1 MSDQRAPQTMQADRA
16 TTGSGFSMLDFGL
29 DPTQLS
35 RGEIRGVRIAM
46 VISGLLALALGIIV
60 LAQPAATL
68 AVVAV
73 LLGLYFL
80 VSGVI
85 RVVRGLFTHG
95 APGGRVLSILF
106 GVLLIVAGIFAMR
119 NPLNSLVVLGLIIG
133 IAWIIEGIA
142 VLAETASDS
151 SRWPGLLLGIVSLIA
166 GIVVLFAP
174 LQSLAALVLLVGVF
188 LIVSGIVQV
197 IESFIFGRR
206 AMKAM
211 KQTAEPKNTGS
222 TPTSLV
228 TD

>member
-1 MSDQRAPQTMQADRA
+1 MM
-16 TTGSGFSMLDFGL
+16 DFGL
-29 DPTQLS
+29 DPSRLS
-35 RGEIRGVRIAM
+35 RGEIIGVRVAM
-46 VISGLLALALGIIV
+46 AISGLVAIVLGIIV
-60 LAQPAATL
+60 FGQPAATL

-73 LLGLYFL
+73 LFGLYFL

-95 APGGRVLSILF
+95 AADGRILSILF
-106 GVLLIVAGIFAMR
+106 GVLLIGAGIFTIR

-174 LQSLAALVLLVGVF
+174 LQSLAALVLIVGIF
-188 LIVSGIVQV
+188 LILSGIVQIV
-197 IESFIFGRR
+197 ESFLFGR
-206 AMKAM
+206 AALKAL
-211 KQTAEPKNTGS
+211 KSPQTS
-222 TPTSLV
+222 RV

>member
-1 MSDQRAPQTMQADRA
+1 MSDSRAR
-16 TTGSGFSMLDFGL
+16 TTSTRTSLQDEAPPTSGMAMMDFGL
-29 DPTQLS
+29 DPSRLS
-35 RGEIRGVRIAM
+35 RGDIIGVRVAM
-46 VISGLLALALGIIV
+46 AISGVVAFVLGIIV
-60 LAQPAATL
+60 LGQPAATL

-73 LLGLYFL
+73 LFGLYFL

-85 RVVRGLFTHG
+85 RVIRGLFTHG
-95 APGGRVLSILF
+95 PAGGRILSILF
-106 GVLLIVAGIFAMR
+106 GVLLIGAGIITIR
-119 NPLNSLVVLGLIIG
+119 NPLNSLVVLGLLIG

-174 LQSLAALVLLVGVF
+174 LQSLAALVLLVGIF

-197 IESFIFGRR
+197 VESFIFGRR
-206 AMKAM
+206 ALTALKTE
-211 KQTAEPKNTGS
+211 QTS
-222 TPTSLV
+222 RV

>member
-1 MSDQRAPQTMQADRA
+1 MSDPRAA
-16 TTGSGFSMLDFGL
+16 TTSSTTRAAISEQAPPSTGLAMMDLGL
-29 DPTQLS
+29 DPSRLS
-35 RGEIRGVRIAM
+35 RGEIIGVRVAM
-46 VISGLLALALGIIV
+46 VISGLIALVFGIIV
-60 LAQPAATL
+60 LGQPSATL

-73 LLGLYFL
+73 LFGLYFL

-95 APGGRVLSILF
+95 AAGGRVLSILF
-106 GVLLIVAGIFAMR
+106 GVLLIGVGIITIR

-174 LQSLAALVLLVGVF
+174 LQSLAALVLLVGIF
-188 LIVSGIVQV
+188 LIASGIVQIV
-197 IESFIFGRR
+197 EAFIFGHQ
-206 AMKAM
+206 ALKTLKAQD
-211 KQTAEPKNTGS
+211 QTAS
-222 TPTSLV
+222 SRV

>member
-1 MSDQRAPQTMQADRA
+1 MSDSRARTASTRTSLQDEAPP
-16 TTGSGFSMLDFGL
+16 GSGVAMMDFGL
-29 DPTQLS
+29 DPSRLS
-35 RGEIRGVRIAM
+35 RGEIIGVRVAM
-46 VISGLLALALGIIV
+46 AISGLVAIVLGIIV
-60 LAQPAATL
+60 FGQPAATL

-73 LLGLYFL
+73 LFGLYFL
-80 VSGVI
+80 ISGVI

-95 APGGRVLSILF
+95 AAGGRILSILF
-106 GVLLIVAGIFAMR
+106 GVLLIGAGIFTIR

-174 LQSLAALVLLVGVF
+174 LQSLAALVLLVGIF
-188 LIVSGIVQV
+188 LIVSGIVQIV
-197 IESFIFGRR
+197 ESFLFGRQ
-206 AMKAM
+206 ALKAL
-211 KQTAEPKNTGS
+211 KSPE
-222 TPTSLV
+222 TSRV